1 MKKPKGHVIW
11 LTGLSG
17 SGKTTLATALRKR
30 LQKMNV
36 PVHGVDGD
44 VARQTFSKDLGFAP
58 IDRALNCSRA
68 AHVASYLKDFSIV
81 ICSFISPLQ
90 EMRDYAREMADGRF
104 SEVWVNCPIEEC
116 INRDPKGM
124 YGKLIDGKLNGI
136 PFTGM
141 HPRAPY
147 IHPEFPELVLHT
159 NVESVDESVQ
169 KIIDYLEEEEI
180 V

>member
-90 EMRDYAREMADGRF
+90 EMRDYARQMADDKF
-104 SEVWVNCPIEEC
+104 IEVWVNCPISTC
-116 INRDPKGM
+116 IERDPKGM
-124 YGKLIDGKLNGI
+124 YARLVDGKLDGS

-141 HPRAPY
+141 HPEAHY
-147 IHPEFPELVLHT
+147 VQPEYPEIVVHT
-159 NVESVDESVQ
+159 DVETVDQSVD
-169 KIIDYLEEEEI
+169 KIISYLEENDI
-180 V
+180 I